1 MRDSDGMEL
10 FESYLRD
17 VKRSSQNTISSY
29 LRDIRQLSEY
39 LHAHTDA
46 DLGSAEEEELCE
58 YIDWMRSNGKSVATV
73 SRAIASLK
81 NFYGFLL
88 NNHYVQHNPTGK
100 LVPDKAKQKL
110 PQILSSK
117 EVELL
122 LAQPECTDAKGY
134 RDRAML
140 ELLYATGIRVSELI
154 SLNITDVNLSAGVIR
169 CQGRDKARMIPMY
182 PAAVRA
188 LTEYINFIRPQMIAA
203 PDEQALFVNVSGE
216 RMSRLRGASAGKWRG
231 YPRHSGNARP
241 CGHLLDA
248 DLFAPCQQAAQG
260 CLQQSA
266 PACVTY
272 VFSSA
277 PKRLGALFLF
287 PAVAYGAK
295 ICYIYL
301 IGVMHMRILGVDPGI
316 ATVGFAVLD
325 AEKRSQRLLTCG
337 VITTPA
343 KTQLSSRLDQIYR
356 DLNELIAQFHPE
368 VMAVEELFFNTN
380 ITTGIAVAHGR
391 GIILLS
397 GYQAWL
403 QIYEYTP
410 LQVKQAVVGYGRAD
424 KKQVMDMV
432 RRILSLQAVPKPDDA
447 ADAVAIALCHARSA
461 TSLIH
466 QQERFDPCSTT

>member
-216 RMSRLRGASAGKWRG
+216 RMSRQGFWKLIKNYQTKAGIEKAITPHTLRHSFAAHLLENGADIPPFRKCSAMRISPPRRSIRTLSANSSRMFTTRRTRVHKLCVFKRSRRIRGAYSLPG
-231 YPRHSGNARP
+231 
-241 CGHLLDA
+241 
-248 DLFAPCQQAAQG
+248 G
-260 CLQQSA
+260 CLQ
-266 PACVTY
+266 
-272 VFSSA
+272 
-277 PKRLGALFLF
+277 
-287 PAVAYGAK
+287 AK
-295 ICYIYL
+295 KMLYL
-301 IGVMHMRILGVDPGI
+301 
-316 ATVGFAVLD
+316 
-325 AEKRSQRLLTCG
+325 
-337 VITTPA
+337 
-343 KTQLSSRLDQIYR
+343 
-356 DLNELIAQFHPE
+356 
-368 VMAVEELFFNTN
+368 
-380 ITTGIAVAHGR
+380 
-391 GIILLS
+391 
-397 GYQAWL
+397 
-403 QIYEYTP
+403 
-410 LQVKQAVVGYGRAD
+410 
-424 KKQVMDMV
+424 
-432 RRILSLQAVPKPDDA
+432 
-447 ADAVAIALCHARSA
+447 
-461 TSLIH
+461 
-466 QQERFDPCSTT
+466 